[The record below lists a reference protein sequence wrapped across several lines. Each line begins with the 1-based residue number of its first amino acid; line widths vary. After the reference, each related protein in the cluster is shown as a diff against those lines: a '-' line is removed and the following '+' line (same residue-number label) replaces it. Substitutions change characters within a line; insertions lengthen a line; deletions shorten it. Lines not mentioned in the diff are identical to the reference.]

1 MDAAFWAGRRVFV
14 TGHTG
19 FKGAWLS
26 LWLQQLG
33 CDATGFALEPP
44 TDPSLFV
51 SAGVA
56 REMND
61 LRGDVRDLPALSAA
75 MAAAKPE
82 IVFHLAAQPLVRTS
96 YAQPVE
102 TFATNVLGTVH
113 LLEAVRQVSSVRSV
127 VVVTSDKCYENR
139 EWPWGYRESEPLGG
153 HDPYS
158 ASKACAELAAAAYR
172 RSFFA
177 GSNQPVERNS
187 FRSAP
192 ERNEFRS
199 TGIGTA
205 RAGNVLGGGDW
216 AVDRIVPDAIR
227 AFSRQEALIVRRPN
241 AVRPWQHVLEPLRG
255 YLTLAEQLHA
265 APAVWS
271 GAWNFGPR
279 EDDAVPVSQLLDLL
293 CQHWDGA
300 LWRAESSASDPHEAN
315 LLRLDCS
322 QARTR
327 LGWKP
332 VLALDE
338 AVAMTAQWY
347 REATSGAGTAAVRR
361 LTLAQIKHYQQRVNP
376 QLKQATSRSRR
387 AARPQQAA

>member
-1 MDAAFWAGRRVFV
+1 MDAAFWSGRRVFV

-33 CDATGFALEPP
+33 CETNGFALEPP
-44 TDPSLFV
+44 TDPCLFM

-56 REMND
+56 RGMND
-61 LRGDVRDLPALSAA
+61 LRGDVRDVLALSTALKR
-75 MAAAKPE
+75 AKPE

-102 TFATNVLGTVH
+102 TFVTNVLGTVH
-113 LLEAVRQVSSVRSV
+113 LLEAVRHVPSVRSV

-139 EWPWGYRESEPLGG
+139 EWPWGYRETEPLGG

-158 ASKACAELAAAAYR
+158 ASKACAELATAAYR
-172 RSFFA
+172 RSFLA
-177 GSNQPVERNS
+177 H
-187 FRSAP
+187 
-192 ERNEFRS
+192 
-199 TGIGTA
+199 IGVGTV

-227 AFSRQEALIVRRPN
+227 AFARQETLIVRRPN
-241 AVRPWQHVLEPLRG
+241 AVRPWQHVLEPLGG
-255 YLTLAEQLHA
+255 YLTLAERLHA
-265 APAVWS
+265 EPAEWS

-279 EDDAVPVSQLLDLL
+279 DDHAVPVSQLLDLL
-293 CQHWDGA
+293 RKHWGRGS
-300 LWRAESSASDPHEAN
+300 WRTTLSASDPHEAN

-322 QARTR
+322 QARAR

-332 VLALDE
+332 ALTLDE
-338 AVAMTAQWY
+338 TIAMTARWY
-347 REATSGAGTAAVRR
+347 RQATSGASIAAVRR
-361 LTLAQIKHYQQRVNP
+361 LTLAQIKQYQQRLCAQP
-376 QLKQATSRSRR
+376 KQVTGRSRSAGRPR
-387 AARPQQAA
+387 SAA